1 MKKIWLYG
9 NWKMNII
16 PSEAGEYCERLL
28 DTLNK
33 DLHNLYS
40 RENLEICL
48 FPPMISLPA
57 VLENITQKNMVS
69 AGVQDGYFEDFG
81 AFTGEVSLKMAAS
94 AGATSALIGH
104 SERRH
109 MFGESNSIVAKK
121 LHKSLHV
128 GLTGVLCFGETLDQR
143 EAGETMAVVDEQLRS
158 AFEDLGEKDG
168 KNLILAYEPVWAIG
182 TGKNARPSDAQ
193 EVCAH
198 ARMLAERKF
207 GSSVYIPVLYG
218 GSVKASNA
226 YELLRQ
232 KDIDGALVGGAS
244 LKVDSFLA
252 IYKAFRESLKAQ

>member
-9 NWKMNII
+9 NWKMNVL
-16 PSEAGEYCERLL
+16 PSEAEEYCEKLL
-28 DTLNK
+28 DTLKK
-33 DLHNLYS
+33 DLHDVYS
-40 RENLEICL
+40 KENLEICL
-48 FPPMISLPA
+48 FPPFISLPA
-57 VLENITQKNMVS
+57 VLGHITEMNMVS

-94 AGATSALIGH
+94 AGAASALIGH

-109 MFGESNSIVAKK
+109 IFGESNSIVAKK
-121 LHKSLHV
+121 LHKSLQV

-158 AFEDLGEKDG
+158 AFEGLEEKDA

-182 TGKNARPSDAQ
+182 TGKNALPSDAQ

-198 ARMLAERKF
+198 ARMLAVKKF
-207 GSSVYIPVLYG
+207 GSTGYIPVLYG

-226 YELLRQ
+226 KELLSQ

-252 IYKAFRESLKAQ
+252 IYEAFREASEA